1 MVLLLMLS
9 LMIDLCSLVN
19 HSVSGRTIQHAACIA
34 PTAETEGTEVWAL

>member
-19 HSVSGRTIQHAACIA
+19 HSVSGSTIQHAASIEL
-34 PTAETEGTEVWAL
+34 TVTTESAEVWAL